1 MEIVLAIAF
10 LILIIVLAQHNRP
23 LKSVEVQ
30 PIVIESPPEAIKP
43 IAVELPKIG
52 RPKDERPIDDL
63 FDSAWLS
70 GTRTYSGLIEYVR
83 ATTGTGTSKTRVKK
97 WKVDRGLINE

>member
-1 MEIVLAIAF
+1 MEIVISIAF
-10 LILIIVLAQHNRP
+10 LILVIVLAQHSRP
-23 LKSVEVQ
+23 VRPVKVQ
-30 PIVIESPPEAIKP
+30 PLVIESPP